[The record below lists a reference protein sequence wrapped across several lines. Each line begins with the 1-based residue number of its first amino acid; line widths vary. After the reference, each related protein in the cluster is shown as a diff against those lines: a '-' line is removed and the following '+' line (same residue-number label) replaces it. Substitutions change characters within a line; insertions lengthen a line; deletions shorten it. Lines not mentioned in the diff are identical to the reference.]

1 MPAGGGA
8 VGGVAIS
15 VSGLSHRYD
24 GPAGPVPVLD
34 GVDLEVAPGEHV
46 ALAGRSGAGKTTL
59 LSLLGGLDRVRDGR
73 LEVGGRYLRR
83 LDRDGLAAYRR
94 ETVGFVFQHFGL
106 LDALTAQENVELAL
120 SLAGRPATPRRVRAG
135 ELLAAVG
142 VEHRAGHRP
151 AALSGGERQRVAIAR
166 ALANRP
172 RLLLADEPTGN
183 LDPASA
189 ATILDVL
196 AGLPA
201 ETGCTLV
208 VVTHNPEVAARA
220 DRRLVL
226 AAGRLVATDR

>member
-1 MPAGGGA
+1 MPW
-8 VGGVAIS
+8 VADHQYTFACF
-15 VSGLSHRYD
+15 LTPYD
-24 GPAGPVPVLD
+24 WT
-34 GVDLEVAPGEHV
+34 E
-46 ALAGRSGAGKTTL
+46 
-59 LSLLGGLDRVRDGR
+59 SLVN
-73 LEVGGRYLRR
+73 
-83 LDRDGLAAYRR
+83 AYRERCR
-94 ETVGFVFQHFGL
+94 ELQGQGY
-106 LDALTAQENVELAL
+106 
-120 SLAGRPATPRRVRAG
+120 
-135 ELLAAVG
+135 
-142 VEHRAGHRP
+142 RP

>member
-24 GPAGPVPVLD
+24 GPAGPVPVL

-73 LEVGGRYLRR
+73 LEIGGRDLRR

-106 LDALTAQENVELAL
+106 RDALTAQENVELAL

-151 AALSGGERQRVAIAR
+151 AALSGGGGTQRS
-166 ALANRP
+166 P
-172 RLLLADEPTGN
+172 W
-183 LDPASA
+183 
-189 ATILDVL
+189 
-196 AGLPA
+196 
-201 ETGCTLV
+201 
-208 VVTHNPEVAARA
+208 
-220 DRRLVL
+220 
-226 AAGRLVATDR
+226 